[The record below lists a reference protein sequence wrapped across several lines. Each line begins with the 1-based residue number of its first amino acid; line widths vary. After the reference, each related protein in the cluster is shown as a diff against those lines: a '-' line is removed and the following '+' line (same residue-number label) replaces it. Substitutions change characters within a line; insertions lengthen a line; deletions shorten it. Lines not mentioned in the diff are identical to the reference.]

1 MVLVIRSRISEM
13 LEKGGHVALDSV
25 LIDDDLLQELA
36 ARTPKLVE

>member
-1 MVLVIRSRISEM
+1 M
-13 LEKGGHVALDSV
+13 LEKGGPVALDSV